1 MTFLETFNKI
11 AIEEINKRDLLMII
25 EALDYTGK
33 NKNNQD
39 FIDLKD
45 SMLRQL
51 CSLAET
57 NEEEFLSLL
66 EK

>member
-1 MTFLETFNKI
+1 METFNKI
-11 AIEEINKRDLLMII
+11 TIEEINKKDLLMII

-33 NKNNQD
+33 NTNNQE

-45 SMLRQL
+45 SMLGQL

-57 NEEEFLSLL
+57 NEEDFLSLL
-66 EK
+66 QK